1 MERSERQPEKHE
13 QSERWQMKGED
24 ESEGSE
30 GRVKRKKLGE
40 GKGNQ
45 KEILA
50 KNTKGFVKMV
60 HLAGIWY
67 TFYHGKSPLN
77 HDFGEYVLLF
87 PSILC
92 K

>member
-1 MERSERQPEKHE
+1 MIGRYKNT
-13 QSERWQMKGED
+13 KKED

-30 GRVKRKKLGE
+30 GKVFKEKIGKK
-40 GKGNQ
+40 KGNQ

-60 HLAGIWY
+60 HLAGIWLKWLF
-67 TFYHGKSPLN
+67 TFCHGKSPLN